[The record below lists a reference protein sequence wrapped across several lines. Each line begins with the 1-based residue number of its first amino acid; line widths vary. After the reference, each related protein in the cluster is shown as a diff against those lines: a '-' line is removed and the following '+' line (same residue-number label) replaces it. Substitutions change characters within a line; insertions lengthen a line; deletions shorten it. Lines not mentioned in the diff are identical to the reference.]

1 MKTKS
6 YLLILVSAII
16 LIIGEGYEQ
25 TKSATSTLMAENAS
39 GEIPRS
45 IITPK
50 DGASM
55 VLVPAGEFLMGSS
68 DAQVEQMARIS
79 PEMPELMRHETPQH
93 RVYLD
98 DFYIDQYEVTNAQ
111 FQRFV
116 EETNYV
122 TDAEQ
127 EGWGYCWEGTPTWP
141 QIKSA
146 NWWSPFGVGDSI
158 ASKFDHPVI
167 QVSYNDA
174 LAYARW
180 AGKRLPTEAEWEK
193 AARGTDGWLYPWGD
207 DWDTSKVNSR
217 EGGPRT
223 TIPVGSYSGGVSP
236 YQVHDMAGNVW
247 EWVAD
252 WYHPKSY
259 LWSPYRNPTGVAV
272 GTHRVLRG
280 GSWLNTR
287 EWVRCAHRDNYV
299 TIPSFR
305 IHRGG
310 FRCALDAAAID
321 VGVQKQNKKSWL
333 WGQLKHPED

>member
-1 MKTKS
+1 MKTKIH
-6 YLLILVSAII
+6 LLMLVSAII
-16 LIIGEGYEQ
+16 IIIGASYEQ
-25 TKSATSTLMAENAS
+25 TKNVTSAPVKTAS
-39 GEIPRS
+39 DELPSPVVTI
-45 IITPK
+45 K

-55 VLVPAGEFLMGSS
+55 VLIPEGEFLMGSS
-68 DAQVEQMARIS
+68 DEQIEKMSRIK
-79 PEMPELMRHETPQH
+79 PDMPEHMRHETPQH

-98 DFYIDQYEVTNAQ
+98 DFYIDQHEVTNAQ
-111 FQRFV
+111 FQKFV

-122 TDAEQ
+122 TDAER

-141 QIKSA
+141 QIA
-146 NWWSPFGVGDSI
+146 GVNWRSPFRKGDSI
-158 ASKFDHPVI
+158 AGKSDHPVI

-193 AARGTDGWLYPWGD
+193 AARGTDGRMYPWGD
-207 DWDTSKVNSR
+207 AWDANNVNSR
-217 EGGPRT
+217 EGGPRST
-223 TIPVGSYSGGVSP
+223 LPVGSRPGGASP
-236 YQVHDMAGNVW
+236 YGAHDMGGNVW

-252 WYHPKSY
+252 WYHPRFY
-259 LWSPYRNPTGVAV
+259 LWTPYRNPTGIAV
-272 GTHRVLRG
+272 GEHRVLRG

-310 FRCALDAAAID
+310 FRCALDADDID
-321 VGVQKQNKKSWL
+321 VGVQKQNKRAWL
-333 WGQLKHPED
+333 WGKLK